1 MGNKS
6 LNQIKIKNYPDVK
19 DDLII
24 STSTPEKDKE
34 AVSREKQN
42 LKLLNKHNKEMKDST
57 LIDECLISHCF
68 LRALEKQARQE
79 IIKEVSLY
87 SIKSNVEIYKQGE
100 PAGCF
105 YILRQGACDII
116 VNGEK
121 KEKYKKGITLVIK
134 NYYMELIDNAL

>member
-6 LNQIKIKNYPDVK
+6 LSQIKIKNYPDIK

-24 STSTPEKDKE
+24 STLSPEKDKE
-34 AVSREKQN
+34 TVSKEKQS

-87 SIKSNVEIYKQGE
+87 SVKPNVEIYRQGE

-105 YILRQGACDII
+105 YILRQGSCDII

-121 KEKYKKGITLVIK
+121 KRRITKRKL
-134 NYYMELIDNAL
+134 LR

>member
-6 LNQIKIKNYPDVK
+6 LSEIKIKNYPDVK

-24 STSTPEKDKE
+24 SSSSSEKDKE
-34 AVSREKQN
+34 TVNKEKQN

-87 SIKSNVEIYKQGE
+87 SVKANVEIYKQGE

-105 YILRQGACDII
+105 YILRQGDCDII

-121 KEKYKKGITLVIK
+121 KGELQKG
-134 NYYMELIDNAL
+134 N